1 MKKTVLIAEFKHET
15 NSFMP
20 EKSGVEAFRARDWF
34 FGDEILQVFRGVKN
48 ELGGFLDFFQ
58 DVAECRLVPVLAI
71 NAQPGGIV
79 TREVFET
86 ARTTLLEAIEREEQ
100 VDGIL
105 LALHGAMVVEDCQDG
120 EGELLEELRGKVG
133 SEVPVIASLDL
144 HCNLTR
150 RMVTCADAFFPYD
163 YYPHTDTYEAG
174 MRAAK
179 CMWDTLEGRVHPTM
193 AYHPLDFLLSYMP
206 TAEPCMAGYVA
217 EAQALRGEGN
227 IINVNVLHGFFA
239 SDIEET
245 CLSVVAVTD
254 GDLEKAQ
261 EICDGFA
268 ARIWEDR
275 ANLRRSFWDIDK
287 AIDDA
292 LEKGEFPVV
301 FADISDNPGSGA
313 TGDGTHMLR
322 RLLERKTEGVA
333 AVIIYDPETVEQADA
348 SGVGTRVRIRLG
360 GKICPEIAGDPI
372 ACTAYVR
379 AITDG
384 RFINRDYN
392 PGLPGNLGKCAVLD
406 IDGARV
412 VVSSV
417 RTQPWD
423 MEALRCN
430 GIMPEDFK
438 ILMVKS
444 AVHFRTSFGKVAK
457 KIYDIELPALGP
469 QSPEVFTYR
478 HVRRPIY
485 PLDEI

>member
-1 MKKTVLIAEFKHET
+1 MK
-15 NSFMP
+15 P
-20 EKSGVEAFRARDWF
+20 ECG
-34 FGDEILQVFRGVKN
+34 
-48 ELGGFLDFFQ
+48 
-58 DVAECRLVPVLAI
+58 
-71 NAQPGGIV
+71 
-79 TREVFET
+79 
-86 ARTTLLEAIEREEQ
+86 
-100 VDGIL
+100 
-105 LALHGAMVVEDCQDG
+105 
-120 EGELLEELRGKVG
+120 
-133 SEVPVIASLDL
+133 
-144 HCNLTR
+144 
-150 RMVTCADAFFPYD
+150 
-163 YYPHTDTYEAG
+163 
-174 MRAAK
+174 AAK

-239 SDIEET
+239 SDIERPACQWWQLQMEIWRKRRR
-245 CLSVVAVTD
+245 SAM
-254 GDLEKAQ
+254 DLRP
-261 EICDGFA
+261 GS
-268 ARIWEDR
+268 WEDR

-444 AVHFRTSFGKVAK
+444 AVISALLLEKWQRRSTTSNCQ
-457 KIYDIELPALGP
+457 PLG
-469 QSPEVFTYR
+469 
-478 HVRRPIY
+478 HKVRRYLPIVMCEGRSIRWMRSDQY
-485 PLDEI
+485 EVPVLSKFCVWGGCRKEPSPSQCG

>member
-58 DVAECRLVPVLAI
+58 DVAECRLVPVLAF

-86 ARTTLLEAIEREEQ
+86 ARTTLLEAIDREEQ

-268 ARIWEDR
+268 ARIWENW

-348 SGVGTRVRIRLG
+348 SGVGTRTGSVWGERSVRKL
-360 GKICPEIAGDPI
+360 PETPLHAQRMCGRSP
-372 ACTAYVR
+372 TA
-379 AITDG
+379 
-384 RFINRDYN
+384 
-392 PGLPGNLGKCAVLD
+392 
-406 IDGARV
+406 
-412 VVSSV
+412 VSSTGIIIPDFPGTLGNA
-417 RTQPWD
+417 RFWTLTAPGWWCP
-423 MEALRCN
+423 ASGHSPGIWKRCAAT
-430 GIMPEDFK
+430 G
-438 ILMVKS
+438 S
-444 AVHFRTSFGKVAK
+444 C
-457 KIYDIELPALGP
+457 
-469 QSPEVFTYR
+469 
-478 HVRRPIY
+478 RRISRF
-485 PLDEI
+485 